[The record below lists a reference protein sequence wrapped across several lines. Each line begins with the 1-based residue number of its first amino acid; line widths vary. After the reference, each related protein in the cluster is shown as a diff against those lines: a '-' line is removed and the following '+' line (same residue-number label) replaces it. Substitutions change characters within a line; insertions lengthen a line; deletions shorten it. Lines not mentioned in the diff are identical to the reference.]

1 MRYRARRGP
10 KGTMRAER
18 AAPPGV
24 PVNEHGQHGTDGLLV
39 DIMAAVER
47 QQQAEGWHLTAPALH
62 RVCLTEPVL
71 SLRPGRPAPIGVW
84 PIRLPP
90 AESERGRVAAF
101 ACLME
106 RAAERLQLNDK
117 VWRRAY
123 PSKPLAHLAVVEA
136 YHNVDFPP
144 EELAKLHATGRT
156 LADVPDSVEIR
167 LVLAATEDRAFA
179 VWRQRGD
186 LPMFHPVTDAA
197 TEGRALADQL
207 ARMQKAACVLH
218 ERCAQAFEAARPA
231 PKG

>member
-1 MRYRARRGP
+1 MRYRARLGP

-24 PVNEHGQHGTDGLLV
+24 PVSEHGQRGARGLLV

-47 QQQAEGWHLTAPALH
+47 QHQAEGWHLTAPVLY
-62 RVCLTEPVL
+62 RVCVRDSVL
-71 SLRPGRPAPIGVW
+71 ALPPGEPAPIDVG
-84 PIRLPP
+84 PIRLP
-90 AESERGRVAAF
+90 AADSEKGSLVAF
-101 ACLME
+101 ADLME
-106 RAAERLQLNDK
+106 RAAGRQPLNDR
-117 VWRRAY
+117 VWRVAY

-136 YHNVDFPP
+136 YHNVDYPP

-156 LADVPDSVEIR
+156 LADVPDSAEIR

-186 LPMFHPVTDAA
+186 LPMFHPVTGSVP
-197 TEGRALADQL
+197 EGRALADQL

-218 ERCAQAFEAARPA
+218 DRCAMAVPPA
-231 PKG
+231 PTA